1 MILTAGGPVR
11 GLASLA
17 GVPGSLVGT
26 GVPGGVE
33 APGGFTDAVTS
44 S

>member
-1 MILTAGGPVR
+1 
-11 GLASLA
+11 
-17 GVPGSLVGT
+17 VPGSLVGT